1 MDTYEIKPVVV
12 DYVPVFVSIKEM
24 QDERKENEEEY
35 DLTEL
40 MASNLLQV
48 KNKKLIS
55 KPRRKKII
63 LEQEEE
69 QEEEEKPDLGGNTA
83 ITKDDLIDIR
93 KKDFANQLVFFL
105 GQYSK
110 EMIREFYEYWIEP
123 NKSKTKMRFELE
135 KTWDLN
141 LRLKKWERNSFGKKK
156 EVVKANQPY
165 L

>member
-63 LEQEEE
+63 LEQEEGEQEEGE
-69 QEEEEKPDLGGNTA
+69 QEEEEE
-83 ITKDDLIDIR
+83 
-93 KKDFANQLVFFL
+93 
-105 GQYSK
+105 K
-110 EMIREFYEYWIEP
+110 ERQEEDREE
-123 NKSKTKMRFELE
+123 E
-135 KTWDLN
+135 K
-141 LRLKKWERNSFGKKK
+141 EREDKRQREG
-156 EVVKANQPY
+156 EE
-165 L
+165 